1 MNPQDPTTN
10 LLATDKK
17 LENSK
22 VLTYEQQRVAD
33 WHAANGMRYWDLNDM
48 GVVKRPSAKT
58 LAVELGL
65 SRQTIY
71 DWPRIIPNFR
81 EHILEAQFRM
91 IQTNIIAVWNAVFIK
106 AADGDTKAAEMYLAN
121 FDPTFKL
128 PSRQSKVEI
137 QASGWGDIIAKARRE
152 MSRQRGD

>member
-1 MNPQDPTTN
+1 MNTHDPTTN
-10 LLATDKK
+10 QLSPDKK

-33 WHAANGMRYWDLNDM
+33 WHAANGMRYWDLDDM
-48 GVVKRPSAKT
+48 GVVKRPSAKM
-58 LAVELGL
+58 LAEELGI

-81 EHILEAQFRM
+81 EHILEAQFGM

-106 AADGDTKAAEMYLAN
+106 AANGDAKAAEMYLAN
-121 FDPTFKL
+121 FDPTFRL
-128 PSRQSKVEI
+128 PVRQSKLEV
-137 QASGWGDIIAKARRE
+137 QATGWGDIIAKAHRE
-152 MSRQRGD
+152 MARQQTN